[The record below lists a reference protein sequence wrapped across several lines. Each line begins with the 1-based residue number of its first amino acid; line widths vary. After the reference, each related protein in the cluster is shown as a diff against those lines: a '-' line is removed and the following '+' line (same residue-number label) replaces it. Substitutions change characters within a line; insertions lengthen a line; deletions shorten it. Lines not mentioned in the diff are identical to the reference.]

1 VEIFTAA
8 SRSTPVMRRSLSR
21 TVIAILGVGVGL
33 FALEGWVRCS
43 HPEVR
48 DQVVPRGLLSLDPEL
63 GWRLT
68 PNAEGIH
75 RSTHFTVAYVINS
88 FGFRDGPRTVTR
100 AVGVKRTLLYGD
112 SQIFGWGISASERF
126 SNRLENDHRQIWNLA
141 VPGYGLD
148 QEILS
153 YRRDGRGFD
162 ADEVIFFV
170 SRVTLERLHASY
182 VYRKYKP
189 RFVLNANGDLMLE
202 PIPKVGL
209 ALTGFL
215 YRALGPFYLPY
226 YLERRLTDP
235 LAPVG
240 SSEFGGLA
248 RRLLLEARSLGAHVR
263 ERVTVLSDLPLPE
276 RSRVRDFCSRNDM
289 GFLEIALENRPRLF
303 VIGRD
308 DRHWNA
314 EAHGVIAEQLSKQL
328 EAEAVESPTAHR

>member
-1 VEIFTAA
+1 
-8 SRSTPVMRRSLSR
+8 MRRRLSHA
-21 TVIAILGVGVGL
+21 VIAILGVGVGL
-33 FALEGWVRCS
+33 FALEMWVRWS

-48 DQVVPRGLLSLDPEL
+48 DQVVPRGLVSLDGDL

-68 PNAEGIH
+68 PNAEGVH
-75 RSTHFTVAYVINS
+75 RSTYFTVAYVINS
-88 FGFRDGPRTVTR
+88 FGFRDEPRTLTR
-100 AVGVKRTLLYGD
+100 AVGVNRTLLYGD
-112 SQIFGWGISASERF
+112 SQIFGWGVPANERF
-126 SNRLENDHRQIWNLA
+126 SNRLESDHRQIWNLA

-189 RFVLNANGDLMLE
+189 RFVLNANGELTFE

-209 ALTGFL
+209 GLTGFL
-215 YRALGPFYLPY
+215 YRVLGPFYLPY
-226 YLERRLTDP
+226 YLERRLADP
-235 LAPVG
+235 LVPVG

-248 RRLLLEARSLGAHVR
+248 KRLLLEARSLATQAR

-276 RSRVRDFCSRNDM
+276 RSRVRNFCSRNDM
-289 GFLEIALENRPRLF
+289 GFLEVALENRSGLF
-303 VIGRD
+303 VISRD

-314 EAHGVIAEQLSKQL
+314 EAHAVIAEQLAKQL
-328 EAEAVESPTAHR
+328 EAEAVESPAAHR